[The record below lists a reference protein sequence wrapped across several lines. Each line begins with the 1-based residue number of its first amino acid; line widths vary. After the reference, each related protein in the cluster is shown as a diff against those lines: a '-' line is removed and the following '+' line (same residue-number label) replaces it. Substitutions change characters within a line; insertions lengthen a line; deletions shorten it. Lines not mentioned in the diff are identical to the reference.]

1 MPKLSLN
8 PIRRLKSAKFPKQQ
22 NNLINFLNNQV
33 NFEDMQVL
41 GIIKWLDLRK
51 QLNTCIVYKYAI
63 PFQRITQENF
73 EFYS

>member
-1 MPKLSLN
+1 M
-8 PIRRLKSAKFPKQQ
+8 
-22 NNLINFLNNQV
+22 INFLNNQV